1 MKISSSWLKDYVKFE
16 SSLDEVAHALTM
28 SGNEVENIRSIGNID
43 KVVVAKVIEI
53 RPHPDADKL
62 QLVLVDNGTSVLEVV
77 CGAKNLFIG
86 QKVAFASVGA
96 KLFNPHSEDFEEVFT
111 LKKSKIRGVISEGMI
126 CSEK

>member
-86 QKVAFASVGA
+86 QHLQSQ
-96 KLFNPHSEDFEEVFT
+96 S
-111 LKKSKIRGVISEGMI
+111 
-126 CSEK
+126 